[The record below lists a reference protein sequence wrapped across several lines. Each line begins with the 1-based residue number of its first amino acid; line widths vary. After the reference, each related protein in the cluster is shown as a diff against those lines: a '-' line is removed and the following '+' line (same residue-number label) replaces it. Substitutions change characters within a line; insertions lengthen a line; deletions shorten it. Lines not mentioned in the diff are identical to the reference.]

1 MPTLLTP
8 EQLAE
13 LRSMDSPTVA
23 NAIETFKVR
32 DDTQGFMGM
41 DVACHT
47 PELGVMVG
55 YTVTATANSMAP
67 GRARDRRGLMTLFDA
82 VAAAPK
88 PSVLVIKEVGP
99 TRTHS
104 CFLGDVIATITKR
117 LGAIGI
123 VTDGGVR
130 DLDGVRPLGYHVF
143 AAGVVVAHGT
153 FNIEEVGVPVEIS
166 GTTVKAGDLIHGDPS
181 GVTTI
186 PLEIADRLYAECL
199 KVRERETAL
208 RDFATSR
215 HFTLE
220 TLRQRL
226 LGKSEKAGARGRSGD
241 RETGSRGEGAIGQVA
256 E

>member
-8 EQLAE
+8 EQFAE

-32 DDTQGFMGM
+32 DDTQGFLGM

-47 PELGVMVG
+47 PEFGVMVG
-55 YTVTATANSMAP
+55 YAVTATANSMAP
-67 GRARDRRGLMTLFDA
+67 GRVRDRKGLVKLFEA

-99 TRTHS
+99 KRTHS
-104 CFLGDVIATITKR
+104 CFLGDVIATITKK

-130 DLDGVRPLGYHVF
+130 DLDGVKPLDYHVF
-143 AAGVVVAHGT
+143 AAGFVVAHGT
-153 FNIEEVGVPVEIS
+153 FNIEEVNIPVEIS
-166 GTTVKAGDLIHGDPS
+166 GTIVRPGDLIHGDAS

-186 PLEIADRLYAECL
+186 PWEIADKLYAECL
-199 KVRERETAL
+199 TVRERETAL

-215 HFTLE
+215 DFTIDA
-220 TLRQRL
+220 LRQRL
-226 LGKSEKAGARGRSGD
+226 LGK
-241 RETGSRGEGAIGQVA
+241 
-256 E
+256 

>member
-1 MPTLLTP
+1 MPTPLTP

-47 PELGVMVG
+47 PEFGIMVG
-55 YTVTATANSMAP
+55 YAVTATANSMAP
-67 GRARDRRGLMTLFDA
+67 GRARDRRGLMKLFDA
-82 VAAAPK
+82 VAASPK

-99 TRTHS
+99 KRTHS

-117 LGAIGI
+117 LGTIGI

-130 DLDGVRPLGYHVF
+130 DLEGVKPLGYHVF
-143 AAGVVVAHGT
+143 AAGIVVAHGT
-153 FNIEEVGVPVEIS
+153 FNIENVGVPVEIS
-166 GTTVKAGDLIHGDPS
+166 GTTVRPGDLMHGDAS

-186 PLEIADRLYAECL
+186 PLEIADRLYAACL
-199 KVRERETAL
+199 KVREVETGL

-215 HFTLE
+215 DFTIE
-220 TLRQRL
+220 ALRQRL
-226 LGKSEKAGARGRSGD
+226 LG
-241 RETGSRGEGAIGQVA
+241 T
-256 E
+256 